1 MTLVLGN
8 AGPAAGQLVS
18 SPTSSSELRLLG
30 PHARPFCSESDKFQQ
45 RLGGLVGACS
55 GSHLCPILVH
65 LARPG
70 QALLLLKTFWE
81 FTKPAGN
88 AAAPLPQRRGCSD
101 PSSTWPPQTR
111 PSCLTPSTH
120 LLFPVCSFP
129 LKGWKT
135 CFSVA
140 LAMTSVSLL

>member
-18 SPTSSSELRLLG
+18 SLTSSSELRLLG

-45 RLGGLVGACS
+45 SLGGLLGACS

-88 AAAPLPQRRGCSD
+88 LAAPLPQRPGCSD
-101 PSSTWPPQTR
+101 PSS
-111 PSCLTPSTH
+111 
-120 LLFPVCSFP
+120 
-129 LKGWKT
+129 
-135 CFSVA
+135 
-140 LAMTSVSLL
+140 M